1 MKAVLYFHGGS
12 GNHGCEALA
21 RTITSL
27 LDFEKDVIVCS
38 HNPKEDLLYITD
50 RNDFKVVESGVSFPL
65 KHPIG
70 FIVACQN
77 KFLHQRLSWVK
88 PAYRRLLRIVNKSTV
103 AYSIGGDNYCYDGKP
118 AVLALLNKELK
129 KRGAKTVLYGCS
141 VEPDLLKDSAVVEDM
156 SRYDLI
162 TARESITYDAMKEA
176 GVKTDIM
183 LAPDPAFLLPIS
195 ECELPDGFA
204 EGNTIGI
211 NISPMILSYGSE
223 KLFEA
228 YCKMVEHIIKTT
240 DLQIALIPHVVW
252 DSNDDRR
259 PIERI
264 YDRFKEGGRIVKV
277 EDHNAMELKYIIS
290 KCRFFMGARTHSTI
304 AAYSTCVPTV
314 VIGYSVKSRGIAR
327 DLFGAEE
334 NYVINS
340 DAVKSDADLVK
351 AFDWL
356 KENERA
362 IREHLKTIMPAYIE
376 KAKSPIEKL
385 KQLHQKKKV

>member
-38 HNPKEDLLYITD
+38 HDPKEDLLYITD
-50 RNDFKVVESGVSFPL
+50 RNDFKVVESGVIFPL

-118 AVLALLNKELK
+118 PVLALLNKELK

-252 DSNDDRR
+252 PDNDDRK
-259 PIERI
+259 PIQKI
-264 YDRFKEGGRIVKV
+264 YEKFKETGRVV
-277 EDHNAMELKYIIS
+277 VVQDHNATQLKYIIS

-327 DLFGAEE
+327 DLFGTEK

-340 DAVKSDADLVK
+340 DAVQSDMDLIQ

-356 KENERA
+356 KENEKE
-362 IREHLKTIMPAYIE
+362 IREHLETIMPAYIE

-385 KQLHQKKKV
+385 KKLHGK